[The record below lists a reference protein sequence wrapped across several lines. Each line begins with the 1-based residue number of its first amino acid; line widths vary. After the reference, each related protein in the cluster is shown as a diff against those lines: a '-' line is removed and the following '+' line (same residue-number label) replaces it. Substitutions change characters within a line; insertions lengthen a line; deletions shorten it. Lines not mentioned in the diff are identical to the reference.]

1 MNKIIGF
8 IGGALVAGALT
19 FGGSATA
26 ATATGGLFA
35 AGAPWSAESLQKD
48 ASTAKSSSA
57 GAVDLTAITSY
68 NLGW

>member
-1 MNKIIGF
+1 MKKVVGF

-26 ATATGGLFA
+26 ATGGAFA
-35 AGAPWSAESLQKD
+35 AGTPWSAESLQKD
-48 ASTAKSSSA
+48 ASAANGSSSDA
-57 GAVDLTAITSY
+57 LDLTAITSY

>member
-1 MNKIIGF
+1 MKKVLGF
-8 IGGALVAGALT
+8 VGGALVAGALT

-26 ATATGGLFA
+26 ATTGAFA
-35 AGAPWSAESLQKD
+35 AGTPWSAESLQKD
-48 ASTAKSSSA
+48 ATAAKGSSS